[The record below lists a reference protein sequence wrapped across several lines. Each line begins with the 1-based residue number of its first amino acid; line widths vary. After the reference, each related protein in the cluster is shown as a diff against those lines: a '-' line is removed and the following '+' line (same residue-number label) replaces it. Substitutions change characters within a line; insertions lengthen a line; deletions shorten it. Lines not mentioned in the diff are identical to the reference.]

1 MDIID
6 IAFNRLIGLQREP
19 AGGDFTVSLPAG
31 SQYHNHL
38 GIVHAAALF
47 AVAEA
52 ASGDFML
59 THFGGRAAE
68 FIAVVRRV
76 EMKYRKPAH
85 GKILGRATA
94 DEAARRELAAGLATK
109 RMLAFTLHA
118 EVSDE
123 SGAPNLTAEIEW
135 FITRREPEIRA

>member
-1 MDIID
+1 MTITD

-19 AGGDFTVSLPAG
+19 AGSAYAVSLPAG

-59 THFGGRAAE
+59 THFGDRAGE

-85 GKILGRATA
+85 GKVLGRARA
-94 DEAARRELAAGLATK
+94 DETALRDLEAGLTTK
-109 RMLAFTLHA
+109 RMMAFTVHA
-118 EVSDE
+118 EVVDE
-123 SGAPNLTAEIEW
+123 SGAPNLAAEIEW
-135 FITRREPEIRA
+135 FLTRREA

>member
-1 MDIID
+1 MTITD

-19 AGGDFTVSLPAG
+19 AGSAYAVSLPAG

-52 ASGDFML
+52 ASGDYML
-59 THFGGRAAE
+59 THFGDRAGE

-85 GKILGRATA
+85 GKVLGRARA
-94 DEAARRELAAGLATK
+94 DDAALRDLKAGLPTK
-109 RMLAFTLHA
+109 RMMAFSLH
-118 EVSDE
+118 VDVVDE
-123 SGAPNLTAEIEW
+123 SGAPNLAAEIEW
-135 FITRREPEIRA
+135 FLTRREA

>member
-1 MDIID
+1 MTITD
-6 IAFNRLIGLQREP
+6 IAFNRLIGLQSEP
-19 AGGDFTVSLPAG
+19 AGSGFAVSLPAG

-59 THFGGRAAE
+59 THFGARATE
-68 FIAVVRRV
+68 FIGVVRRV

-85 GKILGRATA
+85 GKVLGRARA
-94 DEAARRELAAGLATK
+94 DEAALQELVAGLATK
-109 RMLAFTLHA
+109 RMMAFTVHA
-118 EVSDE
+118 EVMDE
-123 SGAPNLTAEIEW
+123 HGSPNLAADIEW
-135 FITRREPEIRA
+135 FITRRDK

>member
-1 MDIID
+1 MDITD

-19 AGGDFTVSLPAG
+19 AGGEFAVSLPAR

-52 ASGDFML
+52 ASGDWML
-59 THFGGRAAE
+59 RNFGERAAD

-76 EMKYRKPAH
+76 EMKYRKPAQ
-85 GKILGRATA
+85 GKVLGRAWA
-94 DEAARRELAAGLATK
+94 GEAAQRALADDLATK
-109 RMLAFTLHA
+109 RAISFTLQT
-118 EVSDE
+118 EVRDE
-123 SGAPNLTAEIEW
+123 GGAPILAAEIEW
-135 FITRREPEIRA
+135 FITRREAGPA